1 MSIPDYVRDRA
12 ALQRLLDRWGVP
24 TNAYELDP
32 LRVGAGSTLVDDVV
46 MIAPVGRRW
55 AVWYRERG
63 KDYDLREFETESLAC
78 LDMAMR
84 LRRLL
89 GIE

>member
-1 MSIPDYVRDRA
+1 M
-12 ALQRLLDRWGVP
+12 
-24 TNAYELDP
+24 
-32 LRVGAGSTLVDDVV
+32 
-46 MIAPVGRRW
+46 GRRW